1 MCADYFTEFYKFSPF
16 VPFCFKW
23 KRVEALNFGMSNSVE
38 IYVKV
43 IFYIYVLKFTFTH
56 LEIRITYVLCQA
68 FLSPFIERHNGNPLT
83 PGVH

>member
-1 MCADYFTEFYKFSPF
+1 M
-16 VPFCFKW
+16 
-23 KRVEALNFGMSNSVE
+23 EALNFGMSNSVE